1 MKRLTISVLM
11 LASAGLAVAGCSKS
25 NDDAST
31 ADATSAAT
39 DAAAA
44 TPTSQAIADSHTSQF
59 LTEAMQGDNSEVK
72 LGQLAAD
79 QGSAKGVRD
88 FGKMLVDDHGA
99 HKQQL
104 TTLATS
110 MGVAV
115 SDDATPEANLEYDK
129 LMGMKG
135 ADFDK
140 EFVGYMVNDHQ
151 KDIDK
156 YKQEAGSKDP
166 QPVIDMVNQTL
177 PTLQK
182 HLDTAKSLQKG

>member
-25 NDDAST
+25 D
-31 ADATSAAT
+31 DATSADTTTAAT
-39 DAAAA
+39 DTAAA

-88 FGKMLVDDHGA
+88 YGKMLVDDHGA
-99 HKQQL
+99 HKAKL

-115 SDDATPEANLEYDK
+115 SDDAMPEANLEYDK
-129 LMGMKG
+129 LMGLKG

-140 EFVGYMVNDHQ
+140 EFVNYMANDHQ

-156 YKQEAGSKDP
+156 YKAEAGSKDP